1 MIALYRLTSQ
11 GPEPLPLPPQANSL
25 DDVTRALPPGF
36 YTTFRTFEHKRRVLG
51 LRQHLRRLYRFLP
64 PPPPLAPAEL
74 RSGLRTALQ
83 DFPAQE
89 ARVRLIMVPHKA
101 CYALLEPLRLPPPEA
116 YQRGVRTI
124 TVDLRRPRPHE
135 KRTDFL
141 TARAAVEER
150 LRALGAYEALLAP
163 WGRIREGLSSNFFWI
178 RDGVLATAKWGVLP
192 GVTRATVLRLARE
205 AHIPTRYRA
214 LPLVEI
220 PTISEAF
227 ITSSSRG
234 IVPVVRIDAHTIGT
248 GRPGPLTRSLMEA
261 YTAYVQRAAEVI

>member
-1 MIALYRLTSQ
+1 MITLYRLTPV
-11 GPEPLPLPPQANSL
+11 GPQSLPVPPGAATL

-36 YTTFRTFEHKRRVLG
+36 YTTFRTFDRKRRVLG
-51 LRQHLRRLYRFLP
+51 LRRHLRRLYRFLP
-64 PPPPLAPAEL
+64 PPPPLAPEEL
-74 RSGLRTALQ
+74 RAGLRAALRS
-83 DFPAQE
+83 FPADE
-89 ARVRLIMVPHKA
+89 ARVRLIMAPREG

-116 YQRGVRTI
+116 YQQGVRAI

-141 TARAAVEER
+141 EARAAVQAR
-150 LRALGAYEALLAP
+150 LRATGAYEALLAP

-192 GVTRATVLRLARE
+192 GVTRATVLRLARKRG
-205 AHIPTRYRA
+205 IPTRYRA
-214 LPLVEI
+214 LPVVEI

-234 IVPVVRIDAHTIGT
+234 IVPVVRIDEHPIGAA
-248 GRPGPLTRSLMEA
+248 RPGDLTRALMNA
-261 YTAYVQRAAEVI
+261 YAAYVMRAAEVI